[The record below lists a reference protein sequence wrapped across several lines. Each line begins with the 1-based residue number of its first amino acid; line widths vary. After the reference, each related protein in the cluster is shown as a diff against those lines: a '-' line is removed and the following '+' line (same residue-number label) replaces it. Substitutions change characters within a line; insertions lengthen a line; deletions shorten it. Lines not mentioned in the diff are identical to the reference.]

1 MTNRLKPYS
10 DRASRESVSYEF
22 HELLKQAVQIE
33 RKKTLL
39 DILKIIDNISDK
51 RYDKSGLPK
60 ESIKAD
66 EYKRAVKSQ
75 ILSLVDKAF

>member
-22 HELLKQAVQIE
+22 RELLEQEVQVE

-39 DILKIIDNISDK
+39 DVLKIIDTSDK
-51 RYDKSGLPK
+51 RYDKFGAPKGLIQKNSEKSDFISG
-60 ESIKAD
+60 
-66 EYKRAVKSQ
+66 
-75 ILSLVDKAF
+75 

>member
-22 HELLKQAVQIE
+22 RELLEQEVQVE

-39 DILKIIDNISDK
+39 DVLKIIDTSDK
-51 RYDKSGLPK
+51 RYDKFGAPK
-60 ESIKAD
+60 GSIK
-66 EYKRAVKSQ
+66 
-75 ILSLVDKAF
+75 VD

>member
-39 DILKIIDNISDK
+39 DVLKIIDNTSDK
-51 RYDKSGLPK
+51 RYDKFGAPKGLIQKSSEKSDFISG
-60 ESIKAD
+60 
-66 EYKRAVKSQ
+66 
-75 ILSLVDKAF
+75 